1 MVQQGDVTTHG
12 TLAGLTADVQLV
24 EAFYLT
30 WRQECLSATVLAR
43 RNKLGGQKPARG
55 PAPPKFPFSAVQT
68 GSQEG
73 PGQLKLVSNV
83 AMHGVIGHDQDIPKD
98 DFPKEAKR

>member
-1 MVQQGDVTTHG
+1 MTVKGDVTTHG

-55 PAPPKFPFSAVQT
+55 PAPPGFPSSAVQT
-68 GSQEG
+68 GSQG
-73 PGQLKLVSNV
+73 APGTL
-83 AMHGVIGHDQDIPKD
+83 
-98 DFPKEAKR
+98 